1 MKNSE
6 IYKGPILAPMV
17 RIGTLPFRILCLE
30 QGASLVYSEE
40 IIDHKLMDCQK
51 FEQKGFTE
59 WKLTEDDNPVF
70 QTTPRERGKV
80 ILQLGTASPERALKA
95 AKLVEDFVAGIDIN
109 MGKQGFNLFNY
120 F

>member
-1 MKNSE
+1 
-6 IYKGPILAPMV
+6 MV

-40 IIDHKLMDCQK
+40 IIDHKLMNCK
-51 FEQKGFTE
+51 RFEQNGWTE

-70 QTTPRERGKV
+70 QTAPRENGKV

-95 AKLVEDFVAGIDIN
+95 AMLVEKGVAGIDIN
-109 MGKQGFNLFNY
+109 MGKKIE
-120 F
+120 